1 MKTVC
6 PSCGAVGNVSE
17 DRIPETGANIRCP
30 SCSTIFFVS
39 RDGSA
44 SGAAPRSA
52 AAGDQSGSP
61 PAAAGARATNV
72 RSGRTSTEVPVAPRA
87 ALRQR
92 AWKIKIPGGMVYD
105 FSDSD
110 SARKWLESR
119 SSLEGITLSDDAGAS
134 WSAPSEIDDMCDVRP
149 KGISAGRRTGPHS
162 AYQTGEV
169 SARSGS
175 GASRRTSFTGAH
187 EAAAQRADGGRSGA
201 SAKVPASG
209 AVRRSRPSHTTGA
222 VRSKEIG
229 RKKAE
234 KDGPD
239 MGRMVGLVV
248 VMLLCVA
255 GAAYYFGAAAS
266 PDEMPATPAGEKANW
281 VLLQMNGGAASLTT
295 SQVQQHVASSA
306 LSRMSAEDLI
316 AGLQFYDE
324 RAASYDFQQ
333 VVAEQSEYR
342 LSFQVLTAIGYTATI
357 DLEVEPAA
365 PHKIS
370 QLNFQLDR

>member
-6 PSCGAVGNVSE
+6 PSCGAVGNVPE
-17 DRIPETGANIRCP
+17 DRLPETGANIRCP

-44 SGAAPRSA
+44 SVATSPSA
-52 AAGDQSGSP
+52 AAEAESGSH
-61 PAAAGARATNV
+61 PASGARPTSV
-72 RSGRTSTEVPVAPRA
+72 RSGRTSTEVPAAPRA

-110 SARKWLESR
+110 TARKWLESR
-119 SSLEGITLSDDAGAS
+119 SSLEGITLSEDAGAS

-149 KGISAGRRTGPHS
+149 KGITASRRTGPHS
-162 AYQTGEV
+162 AFQTGEV

-201 SAKVPASG
+201 SSKVPASG
-209 AVRRSRPSHTTGA
+209 AVRRTRPSHTTGA
-222 VRSKEIG
+222 VRSKEMG
-229 RKKAE
+229 RKKAQ

-239 MGRMVGLVV
+239 MGRMIGLVV

-255 GAAYYFGAAAS
+255 GAAYYFGAAAA
-266 PDEMPATPAGEKANW
+266 PDELPATPAGEKAAW
-281 VLLQMNGGAASLTT
+281 VLQQMNGGAASLTPT
-295 SQVQQHVASSA
+295 QIQQNVASSA

-316 AGLQFYDE
+316 SGLQFYDE
-324 RAASYDFQQ
+324 RSAGYDFQQ
-333 VVAEQSEYR
+333 VVSEQSDYR
-342 LSFQVLTAIGYTATI
+342 FSFQVLTSIGYTATI
-357 DLEVEPAA
+357 DLEVEPAP

-370 QLNFQLDR
+370 QLNFQLDE